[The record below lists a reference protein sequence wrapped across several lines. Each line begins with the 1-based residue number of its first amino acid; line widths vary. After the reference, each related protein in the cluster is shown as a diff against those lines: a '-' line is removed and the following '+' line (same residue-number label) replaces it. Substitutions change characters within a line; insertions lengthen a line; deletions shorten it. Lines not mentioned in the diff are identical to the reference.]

1 MELFDI
7 QEYDLQGRLNQFLA
21 NAKQQNNAVEYDDF
35 DEIDVLIDETDFS
48 DFEGNTFKENFAKV
62 KSRITKVKVPNGRK
76 VIIEGKQQ
84 FITPRTTKVVKRQ
97 RMSER
102 SLKSDSSIKRAQTGE
117 IEGIP
122 VQDGEQVIL
131 KGRNKKLVSKV
142 MIPKDRNV
150 IVEGASKM
158 MLSEDK
164 RDTLIKQLGY
174 HEGKKLQELIIEI
187 DNTSEIDFP
196 ISLFDP
202 SMPLDYLYNTS
213 QNLNN
218 RITVGGGAL
227 QYSDLTFNIL
237 ANPLLIHSAYITF
250 EGTTQQV
257 SRQEVLA
264 MQFANKNA
272 QGYKKIDPVN
282 LSLKIDTMQ
291 VFNNVIAFDLH
302 ESLNRPYIPDG
313 MDVINYTIYAGVKAT
328 IVFFYEQIH
337 IKDVYY
343 DEARKSKILL

>member
-7 QEYDLQGRLNQFLA
+7 NEYDLHGRLNQFLSA
-21 NAKQQNNAVEYDDF
+21 AGEMQEVEEDGF
-35 DEIDVLIDETDFS
+35 DEIDDILDDFDFS
-48 DFEGNTFKENFAKV
+48 DFDGDDFKGNFAKV
-62 KSRITKVKVPNGRK
+62 SNRINKVIIPQNRK
-76 VIIEGKQQ
+76 VIVEGKQ
-84 FITPRTTKVVKRQ
+84 TPQLVSKRVMPA
-97 RMSER
+97 REKS
-102 SLKSDSSIKRAQTGE
+102 SLKSDSSIKRKPQRDVR
-117 IEGIP
+117 GIP
-122 VQDGEQVIL
+122 VQDGEEVRL
-131 KGRNKKLVSKV
+131 KGRNKKVISKV
-142 MIPKDRNV
+142 IIPSDRSV
-150 IVEGASKM
+150 VVEGASKM

-174 HEGKKLQELIIEI
+174 HNGKKLQELIIEI
-187 DNTSEIDFP
+187 DNQGENDFVL
-196 ISLFDP
+196 SLFDP
-202 SMPLDYLYNTS
+202 SMPLDYLYSTS

-227 QYSDLTFNIL
+227 QYTDLMFNIL
-237 ANPLLIHSAYITF
+237 ANPPLIHSAYFTI

-257 SRQEVLA
+257 SKQEVLA
-264 MQFANKNA
+264 MQFVNKNA

-302 ESLNRPYIPDG
+302 ESLNRPFIPDG

-328 IVFFYEQIH
+328 LVFFYEQIH

>member
-7 QEYDLQGRLNQFLA
+7 NEYDLHGRLNQFLSA
-21 NAKQQNNAVEYDDF
+21 AGKMPEVEEDGF
-35 DEIDVLIDETDFS
+35 DEIDDILDDFDFS
-48 DFEGNTFKENFAKV
+48 DFDGDNFKENFAKV
-62 KSRITKVKVPNGRK
+62 KSRINK
-76 VIIEGKQQ
+76 VIVPKNRTVIVEGKQ
-84 FITPRTTKVVKRQ
+84 TPTLVSKRVKPARQ
-97 RMSER
+97 KS
-102 SLKSDSSIKRAQTGE
+102 SLKSDSSINEKPQRDV
-117 IEGIP
+117 EGIP
-122 VQDGEQVIL
+122 VQEGEEVQL
-131 KGRNKKLVSKV
+131 KGRNKKLISKV
-142 MIPKDRNV
+142 IIPNDRNV
-150 IVEGASKM
+150 VVEGASKM

-174 HEGKKLQELIIEI
+174 YNGKKLQELIIEI
-187 DNTSEIDFP
+187 DNEGENDFVL
-196 ISLFDP
+196 SLFDP
-202 SMPLDYLYNTS
+202 SMPLDYLYSTS

-227 QYSDLTFNIL
+227 QYSDLMFNIL
-237 ANPLLIHSAYITF
+237 ANPPLIHSAYFTL
-250 EGTTQQV
+250 EGTTTQV

-264 MQFANKNA
+264 MQFVNKNA

-302 ESLNRPYIPDG
+302 ESLNRPFIPDG
-313 MDVINYTIYAGVKAT
+313 LDIINYTIYAGVKAT
-328 IVFFYEQIH
+328 LVFFYEQIH

>member
-7 QEYDLQGRLNQFLA
+7 NEYDLHGRLNQFLSA
-21 NAKQQNNAVEYDDF
+21 AGKMPEVEEDGF
-35 DEIDVLIDETDFS
+35 DEIDDILDDFDFS
-48 DFEGNTFKENFAKV
+48 DFDGDNFKENFAKV
-62 KSRITKVKVPNGRK
+62 KSRINK
-76 VIIEGKQQ
+76 VIVPKNRTVIVEGKQ
-84 FITPRTTKVVKRQ
+84 TPTLVSKRVKPVRQ
-97 RMSER
+97 KS
-102 SLKSDSSIKRAQTGE
+102 SLKSDSSINTKPQRDV
-117 IEGIP
+117 EGIP
-122 VQDGEQVIL
+122 VQEGEEVQL
-131 KGRNKKLVSKV
+131 KGRNKKLISKV
-142 MIPKDRNV
+142 IIPNDRNV
-150 IVEGASKM
+150 VVEGASKM

-174 HEGKKLQELIIEI
+174 YNGKKLQELIIEI
-187 DNTSEIDFP
+187 DNNSENDFVL
-196 ISLFDP
+196 SLFDP
-202 SMPLDYLYNTS
+202 SMPLDYLYSTS

-227 QYSDLTFNIL
+227 QYTDLMFNIL
-237 ANPLLIHSAYITF
+237 ANPLLIHSAYFTL
-250 EGTTQQV
+250 EGTTTQV

-264 MQFANKNA
+264 MQFVNKNA

-302 ESLNRPYIPDG
+302 ESLNRPFIPDG
-313 MDVINYTIYAGVKAT
+313 LDVINYTIYAGVKAT
-328 IVFFYEQIH
+328 LVFFYEQIH

>member
-7 QEYDLQGRLNQFLA
+7 QEYDLHGRLNQFLSGA
-21 NAKQQNNAVEYDDF
+21 QRAEAFEDSDF
-35 DEIDVLIDETDFS
+35 DEIDAVIDETDFS
-48 DFEGNTFKENFAKV
+48 QFEGKTFKENFAKV
-62 KSRITKVKVPNGRK
+62 KSRITKVQVPKGRT
-76 VIIEGKQQ
+76 VIVEGQRDAGNQRLKGAKAP
-84 FITPRTTKVVKRQ
+84 IRQ
-97 RMSER
+97 KR
-102 SLKSDSSIKRAQTGE
+102 SLKSDSSIKEKPE
-117 IEGIP
+117 IEGLR
-122 VQDGEQVIL
+122 VEEGEHVVL

-174 HEGKKLQELIIEI
+174 FNGKKLQELVIEI
-187 DNTSEIDFP
+187 DNNSENDF
-196 ISLFDP
+196 IVSLFDP

-218 RITVGGGAL
+218 RIIVGGGAL
-227 QYSDLTFNIL
+227 QYSDLMFNQL
-237 ANPLLIHSAYITF
+237 ANPLLIHSAYFTL
-250 EGTTQQV
+250 EGSTQQV
-257 SRQEVLA
+257 SKQEVLA
-264 MQFANKNA
+264 MQFTNKNA

-291 VFNNVIAFDLH
+291 VFNNVIAFDLQ
-302 ESLNRPYIPDG
+302 ESLNRPFIPDG

-328 IVFFYEQIH
+328 LVFFYEQIH

>member
-7 QEYDLQGRLNQFLA
+7 NEYDLHGRLNQFLSA
-21 NAKQQNNAVEYDDF
+21 AGEMPEVEEDGF
-35 DEIDVLIDETDFS
+35 DEIDDILDDLDFS
-48 DFEGNTFKENFAKV
+48 DFDGDDFKGNFAKV
-62 KSRITKVKVPNGRK
+62 KSRIGK
-76 VIIEGKQQ
+76 VIVPQNRTVIVEGKRKPQLVSK
-84 FITPRTTKVVKRQ
+84 RVKPARAK
-97 RMSER
+97 S
-102 SLKSDSSIKRAQTGE
+102 SLKSDSSINEKPQRDVQ
-117 IEGIP
+117 GIP
-122 VQDGEQVIL
+122 VQEGEEVRL
-131 KGRNKKLVSKV
+131 KGRNKKLISKV
-142 MIPKDRNV
+142 IIPNDRNV
-150 IVEGASKM
+150 VVEGASKM

-174 HEGKKLQELIIEI
+174 YNGKKLQELIIEI
-187 DNTSEIDFP
+187 DNQGENDFVL
-196 ISLFDP
+196 SLFDP
-202 SMPLDYLYNTS
+202 SMPLDYLYSTS

-227 QYSDLTFNIL
+227 QYSDLMFNIL
-237 ANPLLIHSAYITF
+237 ANPPLIHSAYFTL
-250 EGTTQQV
+250 EGTTTQV

-264 MQFANKNA
+264 MQFVNKNA

-291 VFNNVIAFDLH
+291 VFHNVIAFDLH
-302 ESLNRPYIPDG
+302 ESLNRPFIPDG

-328 IVFFYEQIH
+328 LVFFYEQIH